1 MAVGGLN
8 TYNKE
13 FNEAFLRKFSP
24 LLPSPLAPLRVPM
37 IWGFEGLGLF
47 VEAGVFRL
55 RVSFQDLRACI
66 TKAGIRS
73 ASLCQLG

>member
-24 LLPSPLAPLRVPM
+24 LLPSPLAPPKGPYDL
-37 IWGFEGLGLF
+37 GFRG
-47 VEAGVFRL
+47 FRA
-55 RVSFQDLRACI
+55 FC
-66 TKAGIRS
+66 
-73 ASLCQLG
+73 